1 MVQKIGLI
9 TIGQSPRSDM
19 TPEMKALLG
28 HNTSFVEAGALD
40 DLSESKIAILAPED
54 GETTYISRLRNGK
67 SVKLSKSK
75 LLPYLQQQLNKVEE
89 EVSSSIVVCT
99 GSFPTLSHTKPLIF
113 PDQILKHVVRSVIG
127 NGTLGLIVPLEEQ
140 KVQLV
145 EKWGDI
151 PVVAAAASPYE
162 EADFEGPSRELK
174 EKGATVYVLDCMG
187 YTEEHKLKIKS
198 VTGLPTILSRSIVA
212 RIAAEMA

>member
-1 MVQKIGLI
+1 MGKKIGLI

-28 HNTSFVEAGALD
+28 PTTSFVEAGALD
-40 DLSESKIAILAPED
+40 DLSESKIAMLEPDD

-67 SVKLSKSK
+67 SVKLSKAR
-75 LLPYLQQQLNKVEE
+75 LLPYLQHQLNKVEKE
-89 EVSSSIVVCT
+89 ASSSIVVCT
-99 GSFPTLSHTKPLIF
+99 GSFPTLTHTKPLLF
-113 PDQILKHVVRSVIG
+113 PDQILKHVVQSVLG

-140 KVQLV
+140 KTQLI

-151 PVVAAAASPYE
+151 PVIVVAASPYE
-162 EADFEGPSRELK
+162 DADFEGPAKELK

-187 YTEEHKLKIKS
+187 YTEEHKQKVKS